1 MGPSVDQRFCKKKKR
16 VKFWGK
22 LRVFWGFSFFS
33 LAFFAF
39 FFLRVFCTFW
49 SVVGRIW
56 GGFRGYL
63 GHQGALRVAGPPVD
77 KGLCEKLE
85 QFLG

>member
-39 FFLRVFCTFW
+39 FFSEYFAHFGVL
-49 SVVGRIW
+49 W
-56 GGFRGYL
+56 GGFGVDLGGIWATRVRSGLQGHPLTRGS
-63 GHQGALRVAGPPVD
+63 V
-77 KGLCEKLE
+77 KN
-85 QFLG
+85 